1 MKSTERL
8 AGSLQFAEGWKA
20 KKAVLETCE
29 PTDTNSNAQSKD
41 VDCMTEV
48 EAGSADIEAL
58 QGFPRIELNLLMK
71 VVKINN
77 PFST

>member
-1 MKSTERL
+1 M
-8 AGSLQFAEGWKA
+8 
-20 KKAVLETCE
+20 LETCE

-41 VDCMTEV
+41 GDCMTEV

-58 QGFPRIELNLLMK
+58 QGFQRIESSLLVK
-71 VVKINN
+71 VIKLNN

>member
-8 AGSLQFAEGWKA
+8 AGSPQFAEGWKA

-41 VDCMTEV
+41 GDCMTEV

-58 QGFPRIELNLLMK
+58 QGFQRIESNLLVK
-71 VVKINN
+71 VVKLKN